1 VKATRTRYAVLAL
14 LVFHY
19 ANSYVDRI
27 AIAATAPL
35 IRHDF
40 ELGDVGLG
48 AVFTAFALAYGL
60 FQVPWGWLSDRAG
73 ARRVLTI
80 VVCAWSTFTALT
92 AVAWN
97 TTSLLVI
104 RFLFGASEAGGFPS
118 ATRAMS
124 RWLPAHERGIAQGI
138 THSGARFGAA
148 LALPLVAAV
157 AAATSWRVAFALFGA
172 LGFVWAAIWHRYYRD
187 EPADH
192 PGINREELEIIGG
205 SAQHSSDSSTSTFP
219 WRTVLSSRNMRLLC
233 LMYAATVYTGW
244 IYFSW
249 FPTYLTETRGFSL
262 LQSGVYGSL
271 PLWFGALGNTVGG
284 WMTDRLARS
293 RGLRTGRRVVAI
305 AGFFSTVVCIV
316 IGAPLSN
323 AWVALIL
330 LSLASGALQI
340 TVSVSW
346 ATAIDIGSDFSGTV
360 SAVMNSSGNLGGAI
374 SPLSFGALAAWSG
387 SWEVPFVVAAGLCT
401 IAGLCW
407 FGIDPER
414 SILDP

>member
-1 VKATRTRYAVLAL
+1 MKATHARHTVLAL
-14 LVFHY
+14 LVLHY
-19 ANSYVDRI
+19 ANSYVDRV
-27 AIAATAPL
+27 AIAGTAPL
-35 IRHDF
+35 IRQDF
-40 ELGDVGLG
+40 GLGDVGLG

-60 FQVPWGWLSDRAG
+60 FQIPWGWLADRLG
-73 ARRVLTI
+73 ARRVLTV
-80 VVCAWSTFTALT
+80 VVCAWSMFTALT
-92 AVAWN
+92 AAAWN
-97 TTSLLVI
+97 TTTLLAV
-104 RFLFGASEAGGFPS
+104 RFLFGASEAGGFPV

-124 RWLPAHERGIAQGI
+124 RWFPASERGIAQGVV
-138 THSGARFGAA
+138 HSGSRVGAA
-148 LALPLVAAV
+148 LALPLVAVIAT
-157 AAATSWRVAFALFGA
+157 ATSWRVAFVLFA
-172 LGFVWAAIWHRYYRD
+172 VLGVLWAAIWHHYYRD

-192 PGINREELEIIGG
+192 PGVNQAELEIIGG
-205 SAQHSSDSSTSTFP
+205 SRPAPADPSMAAFP
-219 WRTVLSSRNMRLLC
+219 WKAALASRNIRLLC
-233 LMYAATVYTGW
+233 VMYAATVYTGW

-284 WMTDRLARS
+284 WMTDRWVKS
-293 RGLRTGRRVVAI
+293 RGLRTGRRAVAM
-305 AGFFSTVVCIV
+305 AGFFATVVCIL
-316 IGAPLSN
+316 IGAAASS

-374 SPLSFGALAAWSG
+374 SPLAFGVLATWSG
-387 SWEVPFVVAAGLCT
+387 SWEVPFVVAAGLCA

-414 SILDP
+414 SIVEA